1 MARKSVFDVDNL
13 PNVTLSPQN
22 VTCILN
28 FKIAKLFN
36 FALNKKIKC
45 SMKTFLFS
53 ITLLW
58 VTCTAGKALPFNND
72 YKIIN
77 LTISY
82 VVENEREIPK
92 DDQILTTR
100 PRSVVPQPA
109 YASIYNKV
117 ITLEFTESF
126 SSANVIISN
135 KITGEVIYSET
146 SNTLDYLSIDLNGE
160 SSGEY
165 LIKIEADDIL
175 LEGVF
180 SL

>member
-1 MARKSVFDVDNL
+1 
-13 PNVTLSPQN
+13 
-22 VTCILN
+22 
-28 FKIAKLFN
+28 
-36 FALNKKIKC
+36 
-45 SMKTFLFS
+45 MKTFLFF

-58 VTCTAGKALPFNND
+58 ATCTTVKALPFNNN

-77 LTISY
+77 FTVSY
-82 VVENEREIPK
+82 AVEDERK
-92 DDQILTTR
+92 ILEDNDINPENTPQT
-100 PRSVVPQPA
+100 RSVVPQPV
-109 YASIYNKV
+109 YASIYSKV
-117 ITLEFTESF
+117 ITLEFTENFSF
-126 SSANVIISN
+126 ANVTITN

-160 SSGEY
+160 NNGEY

>member
-1 MARKSVFDVDNL
+1 
-13 PNVTLSPQN
+13 
-22 VTCILN
+22 
-28 FKIAKLFN
+28 
-36 FALNKKIKC
+36 
-45 SMKTFLFS
+45 MKTFLFF

-58 VTCTAGKALPFNND
+58 ATCTTVKALPSGNN

-77 LTISY
+77 FTVSY
-82 VVENEREIPK
+82 AVEDDRKILEDNEDYPENTV
-92 DDQILTTR
+92 QT
-100 PRSVVPQPA
+100 RSVVPQPA

-126 SSANVIISN
+126 SPANIIISN
-135 KITGEVIYSET
+135 KVTGEVIYSET

-160 SSGEY
+160 NSGEY
-165 LIKIEADDIL
+165 LIKIEADNIL